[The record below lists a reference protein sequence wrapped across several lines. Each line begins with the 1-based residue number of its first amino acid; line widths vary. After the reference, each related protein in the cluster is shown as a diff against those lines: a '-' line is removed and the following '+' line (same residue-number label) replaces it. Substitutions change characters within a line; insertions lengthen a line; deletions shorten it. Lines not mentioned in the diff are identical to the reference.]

1 MTAPQ
6 NIHLSKVNKNCL
18 HRLFIEQAT
27 SMPPPG
33 LPKPELNI
41 EQLTLHEVRDILE
54 LGDLIFPIAAV
65 LLQEWQDVVELG
77 AGVGL
82 DKPLQVGVDRLPGG
96 DLLGRVVHTRDRLTT
111 RKEKERLE
119 TSMGGGGCIAQRLH
133 TCFSPSSPGFD
144 YHNSQKSREK
154 IIVNQRCWLEEGV
167 QCLENVDRTH
177 LVLSSGK
184 SVLQKRLQ
192 STKGILQLRVK
203 AKAYQTKIQLW
214 AFRTYLYHTLGHIDM
229 T

>member
-96 DLLGRVVHTRDRLTT
+96 DLLGRVVAVLPDDALRL
-111 RKEKERLE
+111 
-119 TSMGGGGCIAQRLH
+119 
-133 TCFSPSSPGFD
+133 
-144 YHNSQKSREK
+144 
-154 IIVNQRCWLEEGV
+154 LEEVVHGLRLPPV
-167 QCLENVDRTH
+167 AQVTC
-177 LVLSSGK
+177 SS
-184 SVLQKRLQ
+184 
-192 STKGILQLRVK
+192 
-203 AKAYQTKIQLW
+203 
-214 AFRTYLYHTLGHIDM
+214 
-229 T
+229 